1 MEAYSMD
8 LRRRVIQA
16 CDDKI
21 GTLAAIAG
29 RFSVSVS
36 WITKLKRRRCETGSI
51 AAKPHGAGRRP
62 ALDDVA
68 CERLRELVAQDS
80 DATLA
85 QLGDRIGVTVSTSAM
100 DRTLRRLGLSY
111 KKRRAAPLSTI
122 APM

>member
-1 MEAYSMD
+1 MD

-16 CDDKI
+16 CDEKT
-21 GTLAAIAG
+21 GTLAVMAR

-36 WITKLKRRRCETGSI
+36 WISKLKQRRRQTGSI

-62 ALDDVA
+62 ALDEAA

-85 QLGDRIGVTVSTSAM
+85 QLCDRIGVAVSISAM
-100 DRTLRRLGLSY
+100 DRALRRLGLSY
-111 KKRRAAPLSTI
+111 KKDVPRRRARST
-122 APM
+122 